1 LSSFDGNSYDIRV
14 LSDHAVAWIPPD
26 SNKCGDSNPGRNA
39 TAGDGD
45 EYLQC
50 GWYLDLPDT
59 GEKMVADPILRGGRL
74 IFVTTIPSLSSCDA
88 GGESWLMEISAAS
101 GGRLDQ
107 PVFDLNGDGV
117 FDFNDNYAN
126 TAGGDTKYEPIS
138 GKKSKVGILQP
149 PAIVAGVGGA
159 GTGGYGKAEA
169 KYSSG
174 SRGGEIDVTI
184 EHGGLPSQGRKSW
197 IQFK

>member
-1 LSSFDGNSYDIRV
+1 MR
-14 LSDHAVAWIPPD
+14 
-26 SNKCGDSNPGRNA
+26 K
-39 TAGDGD
+39 
-45 EYLQC
+45 
-50 GWYLDLPDT
+50 
-59 GEKMVADPILRGGRL
+59 RL
-74 IFVTTIPSLSSCDA
+74 IVDLTARYGLARVGNKARNEGASRIIVSEVFLTISNHTAEGKELIEALHAAEEYGVPVRYMGPLYDSQTLQRMFV
-88 GGESWLMEISAAS
+88 E
-101 GGRLDQ
+101 R
-107 PVFDLNGDGV
+107 
-117 FDFNDNYAN
+117 AN
-126 TAGGDTKYEPIS
+126 EHIGDTD
-138 GKKSKVGILQP
+138 KSKVGILQP